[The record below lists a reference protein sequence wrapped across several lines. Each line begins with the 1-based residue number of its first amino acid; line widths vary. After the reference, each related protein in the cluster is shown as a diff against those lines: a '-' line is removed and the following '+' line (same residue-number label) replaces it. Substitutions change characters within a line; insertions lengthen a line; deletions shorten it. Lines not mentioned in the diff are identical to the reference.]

1 MEHTARRSRPVVR
14 FLIDECLSPR
24 LVAAANRA
32 GFEAHHVAHIGRAA
46 WQDWNIAAFALTND
60 MVFVTNN
67 ATDFRAL
74 YSRQELHSGLI
85 IILPSADRETETR
98 LFNALAKLGE
108 LSGLTNRVLEVAVG
122 PGGTRLEMYDLPVSR
137 E

>member
-32 GFEAHHVAHIGRAA
+32 GFEAYHVVHIGRAA
-46 WQDWNIAAFALTND
+46 WQDWRIAAFALAND

-67 ATDFRAL
+67 AIDFRAL
-74 YSRQELHSGLI
+74 YAGQELHSGLVL
-85 IILPSADRETETR
+85 ILPNTNRESETR
-98 LFNALAKLGE
+98 LFNAALAKLGE
-108 LSGLTNRVLEVAVG
+108 FSELTNRVLEVDVG
-122 PGGTRLEMYDLPVSR
+122 PGGTRLEMYD
-137 E
+137 

>member
-1 MEHTARRSRPVVR
+1 VR

-32 GFEAHHVAHIGRAA
+32 GFEAYHVAHIGRAT

-60 MVFVTNN
+60 LIFVTNN

-74 YSRQELHSGLI
+74 YTRQELHSGLI
-85 IILPSADRETETR
+85 IILPSVDRETGTR
-98 LFNALAKLGE
+98 LFNAALGKLRE
-108 LSGLTNRVLEVAVG
+108 ISDFTNKVLEVDIG
-122 PGGTRLEMYDLPVSR
+122 SGGTRLEMYNLPPTP